1 MYKIRDF
8 LFVLLNNVQTK
19 RHVNK
24 QGKTVAVVN
33 KQWDLGSGKVAAPAF
48 HRRYFTTR
56 SLSPLTIW
64 ERRRRPRRRRW
75 PTHVSSMN
83 PAWPVTA
90 NPKRR
95 LTEGRPGDATRT
107 PTQNRFSLR
116 SRLSTI
122 TITVEIRQRN
132 TVVIIC
138 L

>member
-56 SLSPLTIW
+56 SLCPHGQFGK
-64 ERRRRPRRRRW
+64 E
-75 PTHVSSMN
+75 
-83 PAWPVTA
+83 
-90 NPKRR
+90 
-95 LTEGRPGDATRT
+95 EGARAGAGGRHT
-107 PTQNRFSLR
+107 
-116 SRLSTI
+116 SR
-122 TITVEIRQRN
+122 Q
-132 TVVIIC
+132 
-138 L
+138 